1 MSAARAFMR
10 TGALCAAVVAS
21 VATTAVNWNLQQ
33 DQPIPMGTLSNQTPE
48 LHYMVHGE
56 LRGPG
61 PFKEIHGLLLGDV
74 VFAPQAWP
82 APDITLT
89 IRLTSLTHPDQ
100 PPIEHVVPFVS
111 SQFGAHQASDSF
123 DFDAWQGCSVGPC
136 SEDFELTIT
145 RDAALDIPAIDA
157 SGSIRLDVYG
167 TENNAPAGTELAV
180 EVTALP

>member
-1 MSAARAFMR
+1 M
-10 TGALCAAVVAS
+10 AS
-21 VATTAVNWNLQQ
+21 VATTAVNWRFQQ
-33 DQPIPMGTLSNQTPE
+33 DQPLPAGTLSNQTPE

-61 PFKEIHGLLLGDV
+61 PFKTISGLLLGDV

-82 APDITLT
+82 APDITLR

-100 PPIEHVVPFVS
+100 PPIEHVVTFLS

-123 DFDAWQGCSVGPC
+123 DFEAWQGCTTGPC
-136 SEDFELTIT
+136 SEDFELTIA

-157 SGSIRLDVYG
+157 TGSVRLDVYG